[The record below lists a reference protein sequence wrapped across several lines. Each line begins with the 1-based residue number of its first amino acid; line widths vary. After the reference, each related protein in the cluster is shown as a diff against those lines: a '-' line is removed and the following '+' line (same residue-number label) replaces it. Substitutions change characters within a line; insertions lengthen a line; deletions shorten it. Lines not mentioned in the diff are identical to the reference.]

1 MNQLNTGT
9 SFTSFSTPAAEGSR
23 AGQITSGGLRLVE
36 VSDIALPEQQGS
48 SANAGGLLSVFVVR
62 GGINMGEEDADTNQR

>member
-1 MNQLNTGT
+1 MTQLNTGT

-36 VSDIALPEQQGS
+36 VSDTELPEQQGS
-48 SANAGGLLSVFVVR
+48 SADADGFLSVFVVR